1 MTHEQLKSEI
11 IEVIYEYVPELEGTA
26 LDEDTVINTDA
37 AIDSMGFTL
46 VICRLEA
53 KYDVRIPNRQWQ
65 KLQTLGDVGDAI
77 ETRLRGCIL
86 KLTITPSAPRTA
98 T

>member
-1 MTHEQLKSEI
+1 MTHEQLKDEI
-11 IEVIYEYVPELEGTA
+11 IEVIYECVPELEGTPI
-26 LDEDTVINTDA
+26 EESTVINTDA

-65 KLQTLGDVGDAI
+65 KLQTLGDVVDAI
-77 ETRLRGCIL
+77 EKRLN
-86 KLTITPSAPRTA
+86 
-98 T
+98 

>member
-11 IEVIYEYVPELEGTA
+11 IEVIYECVPELEGTA

-65 KLQTLGDVGDAI
+65 KLQTLGDVVDAI
-77 ETRLRGCIL
+77 ETRLR
-86 KLTITPSAPRTA
+86 
-98 T
+98 